1 MRAQNRRWWA
11 WTKEVAVRDTVKMDQ
26 QDVGDRCHT
35 EDKEEG
41 NCKDKVTSPDL
52 SGFVIG
58 KNKVANFMARYT
70 LMFL

>member
-1 MRAQNRRWWA
+1 M
-11 WTKEVAVRDTVKMDQ
+11 AVRGTVKIDQ

-35 EDKEEG
+35 GDREEG

-58 KNKVANFMARYT
+58 KNQVANFIARYM